1 MDRRVAAGSGD
12 DGSWCGRRWCLA
24 GADHMAQGALVM
36 SRWMRCLK
44 AATHWWIAWLMVVV
58 TVPFGMFVG
67 VRYLAPLLYG
77 PPVTVLAARIMD
89 GEEIHP
95 GGFLRI
101 LITATIR
108 NQLTCGGSLSREFS
122 KFTRLSDGDVVPEIS
137 RDYLI
142 GPPISRAG
150 MGRYIT
156 DVQ

>member
-1 MDRRVAAGSGD
+1 
-12 DGSWCGRRWCLA
+12 
-24 GADHMAQGALVM
+24 
-36 SRWMRCLK
+36 
-44 AATHWWIAWLMVVV
+44 MVVV

-156 DVQ
+156 DVQLTKAVGHGDWEFVGLTTMDCGFWGGIYSFRTPPIRFTVTPEKASQ